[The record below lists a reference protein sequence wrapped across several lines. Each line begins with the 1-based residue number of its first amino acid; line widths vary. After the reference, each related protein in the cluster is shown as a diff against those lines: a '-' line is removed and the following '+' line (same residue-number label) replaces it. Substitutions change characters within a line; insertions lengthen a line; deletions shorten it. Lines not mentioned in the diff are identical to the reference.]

1 MPSALERAPKLGMRS
16 AVSRLLYTAEIDEC
30 RPPRPREG
38 MAGSQPFARETEVRA
53 DTELQRV
60 RAINEVLLRLG
71 CGDVP
76 SRAVLAFP

>member
-1 MPSALERAPKLGMRS
+1 
-16 AVSRLLYTAEIDEC
+16 
-30 RPPRPREG
+30 